1 MIKDLI
7 HRKPVTFSGS
17 LYSPEFKR
25 DFKTERS
32 TAKVEPHPEQ
42 RGKLRLMIDG
52 VSDSTWFRN
61 RKSFHIETSKIT
73 IGGMV
78 LPVPLTVPARA
89 CNVPRRK

>member
-25 DFKTERS
+25 DFKTESS

-61 RKSFHIETSKIT
+61 RKSFHIETSKIKQT
-73 IGGMV
+73 PKEKQQNNKRIK
-78 LPVPLTVPARA
+78 L
-89 CNVPRRK
+89 